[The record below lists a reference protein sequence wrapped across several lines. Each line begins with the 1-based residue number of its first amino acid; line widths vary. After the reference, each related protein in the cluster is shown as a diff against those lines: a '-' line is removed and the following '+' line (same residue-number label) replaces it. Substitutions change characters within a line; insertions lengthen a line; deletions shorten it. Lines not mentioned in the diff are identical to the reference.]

1 MKYPT
6 LSDAA
11 DHVSFEQMNVGLKR
25 KHLEEA
31 VALKV

>member
-11 DHVSFEQMNVGLKR
+11 HHVSFEQMNVGLKW

-31 VALKV
+31 VTLSV